1 MIRGAA
7 GGIAFGLAA
16 SFAWAIYNVGVE
28 IGRTEGFSSA
38 DLALL
43 RYAGG
48 AAVMAVL
55 LAVMR
60 ANPFR
65 GTTPL
70 RLAVLILVAGP
81 PFAFAINTGYA
92 LAPLA
97 HAVVI
102 SPGMTMLTAAA
113 LSRLVSRAPIPPHQY
128 AGMALL
134 LLGLVLIGA
143 DQGTP
148 KAPGT
153 ATWMGD
159 LCFVVS
165 GTLWGIFTW
174 LMGHWRLEPVR
185 TTGLIALVSTAL
197 YLPLYLV
204 LFEPAPLAPGL
215 WAEQVV
221 YQGALGGALAIVFFV
236 AAIARL
242 GPAAAGI
249 FPALVPPLAVL
260 AAIPMTGALPNA
272 LQLAGLGAAT
282 FGLFVSLDLIG
293 GALRRRFRTPDR
305 AKASR

>member
-1 MIRGAA
+1 VIRGAA
-7 GGIAFGLAA
+7 GGVAFGLAA

-28 IGRTEGFSSA
+28 IGRAQGFSSA

-55 LAVMR
+55 LAIMR

-65 GTTPL
+65 GTTPP
-70 RLAVLILVAGP
+70 RLAVLIVVAGP
-81 PFAFAINTGYA
+81 PFAFVFNTGYA

-113 LSRLVSRAPIPPHQY
+113 LSRFVSRAPIPPQQY

-134 LLGLVLIGA
+134 LLGLLLIGA
-143 DQGTP
+143 DQSTP
-148 KAPGT
+148 QTPGT

-165 GTLWGIFTW
+165 GMLWGTFTW
-174 LMGHWRLEPVR
+174 LMGHWRLEPAR

-204 LFEPAPLAPGL
+204 VFEPAPLPFGL

-221 YQGALGGALAIVFFV
+221 YQGALGGAFAIVFFV

-249 FPALVPPLAVL
+249 FPALVPPFAVL
-260 AAIPMTGALPNA
+260 AAVPMAGVLPNG
-272 LQLAGLGAAT
+272 LQVAGLGAAT
-282 FGLFVSLDLIG
+282 LGLLVSLDPIG
-293 GALRRRFRTPDR
+293 GALRRRFRGPDR
-305 AKASR
+305 ATASR